1 MFNDDP
7 FDNYDPIFGGIED
20 PFPPIYPDPEPP
32 IIVDDPESPV
42 VFDDPEPHTIIE
54 DSESKKPSISGKL
67 GSNNSGWPCA
77 CTGLYI

>member
-1 MFNDDP
+1 MTEDDFMFNEDP
-7 FDNYDPIFGGIED
+7 FDDYEPLFGGIED

-32 IIVDDPESPV
+32 IIVDDPEPPV
-42 VFDDPEPHTIIE
+42 IIE
-54 DSESKKPSISGKL
+54 DSEPPKPSISGRI